1 MTHSMR
7 FACCVLLAA
16 CGSAPLE
23 SSVPAPDA
31 GQACADSL
39 TGPGYPHALLRI
51 GCGGELLAG
60 RAVWSRE
67 GTTVTLDFPGPT
79 DGPVGADLVEA
90 WPTLNEPPWLGHGVE
105 DITVLSGGS
114 VRVRFREPRGE
125 PAQLFADHRL
135 SGVPLAPHEG
145 DARDAVDAG
154 EAPLLTRHD
163 ASIEY
168 ARSLGRSVRMV
179 AFDKLYLVV
188 FAGEGGAAE
197 AADLGL
203 AISEDWALWG
213 AEGARRAATVS
224 WRTLGDQCD
233 TSGTVAGPDAVRS
246 RPAPADPTVSYP
258 QGDLP
263 ALQIAERIVSAT
275 MRGDLRGNSA
285 RALTGFPSRLSV
297 RPAGGPRVERAASDV
312 AAVVRVEAGP
322 GHPCSLYAEILRE
335 LAEWG
340 PLDGTDRPNV
350 ILIGEAAVFEISR
363 TVSSRVP
370 GQVRGETGALG
381 LDARASGGQ
390 VTWRR

>member
-23 SSVPAPDA
+23 SSVPAPD
-31 GQACADSL
+31 GGETCADTL
-39 TGPGYPHALLRI
+39 TAPGYPHALIRI
-51 GCGGELLAG
+51 GCGRELLAG
-60 RAVWSRE
+60 RAAWSRE
-67 GTTVTLDFPGPT
+67 GTTVTLDFLGPP
-79 DGPVGADLVEA
+79 DGPVGAELVEA

-114 VRVRFREPRGE
+114 VRVRFREARGE

-154 EAPLLTRHD
+154 EQPLLTRHD

-168 ARSLGRSVRMV
+168 ARSLGRTVRMV

-188 FAGEGGAAE
+188 FGGEGGAAE

-203 AISEDWALWG
+203 AISDDWVLWG
-213 AEGARRAATVS
+213 AERARRAATVS

-233 TSGTVAGPDAVRS
+233 TSGTVASSDAVQG
-246 RPAPADPTVSYP
+246 RPAPTDPTVSYP
-258 QGDLP
+258 EEDLP

-275 MRGDLRGNSA
+275 MRGDRRGNAA

-297 RPAGGPRVERAASDV
+297 RAGGGPRVERVASDV

-340 PLDGTDRPNV
+340 PVDGADRPNV
-350 ILIGEAAVFEISR
+350 ILIGEAAVFEIGPAA
-363 TVSSRVP
+363 SSRVP
-370 GQVRGETGALG
+370 GQVRREAGAQG
-381 LDARASGGQ
+381 LDARGSGGRGA
-390 VTWRR
+390 WRR